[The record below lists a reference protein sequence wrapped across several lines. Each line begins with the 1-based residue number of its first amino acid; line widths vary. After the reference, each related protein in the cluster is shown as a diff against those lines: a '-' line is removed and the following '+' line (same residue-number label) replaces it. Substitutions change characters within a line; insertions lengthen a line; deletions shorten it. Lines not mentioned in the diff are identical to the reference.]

1 MTKKRKQLFRILF
14 FKIIIIR
21 KIKIYLLM
29 MSSDKKMTILTIK
42 NTSKNMDLLRVHI
55 HESSIRFD
63 EKVNDAINNLPEL
76 KSEVNELNYLWQNQK
91 IDQQDILKIVLYLM
105 GQYGN
110 YLKDFY
116 FTEDDLDE
124 NGCYVDG
131 NEKNISGQPMSL
143 QDEQN
148 FFYEYFKDQKVLK
161 KISKKA
167 FEEEVQ
173 KENLAEEYVENYV
186 FKGAKFYSGLLEEEK
201 FISVWYFM
209 IVEDKIKMAFEKVIK

>member
-1 MTKKRKQLFRILF
+1 
-14 FKIIIIR
+14 
-21 KIKIYLLM
+21 M

-148 FFYEYFKDQKVLK
+148 FFYEYFKDQKALK
-161 KISKKA
+161 K
-167 FEEEVQ
+167 
-173 KENLAEEYVENYV
+173 
-186 FKGAKFYSGLLEEEK
+186 
-201 FISVWYFM
+201 
-209 IVEDKIKMAFEKVIK
+209 

>member
-1 MTKKRKQLFRILF
+1 
-14 FKIIIIR
+14 
-21 KIKIYLLM
+21 M

-76 KSEVNELNYLWQNQK
+76 KSEVNEFNYLWQNQK

-148 FFYEYFKDQKVLK
+148 FFYEYFKDQKALK

-173 KENLAEEYVENYV
+173 KKNLAEEYVENYV